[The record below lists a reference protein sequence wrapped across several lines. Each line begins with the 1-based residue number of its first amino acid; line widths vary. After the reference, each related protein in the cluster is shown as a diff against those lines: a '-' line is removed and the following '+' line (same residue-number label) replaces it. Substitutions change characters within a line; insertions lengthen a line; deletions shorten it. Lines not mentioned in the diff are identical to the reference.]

1 MTLTECLTLQTKIKF
16 ANGDQDQIIGRNQK
30 GDMMFSINIKKYK
43 LLLIT
48 LGVLVSCYT
57 APTISAEI
65 ITAVSQKQI
74 SADMNKQIDCL
85 AKNIYYEAGSES
97 YEGKLAVAQVT
108 MNRVNDPKY
117 PKDICSVVY
126 QKTTDENLKTV
137 CQFSWT
143 CMVKEMISKDKYMWE
158 EAVLIAKRALTEPFL
173 HDTIAQTNALYYH
186 AVYVKPGWN
195 KTKVVKQIGNHIF
208 YSKI

>member
-1 MTLTECLTLQTKIKF
+1 MSSI
-16 ANGDQDQIIGRNQK
+16 
-30 GDMMFSINIKKYK
+30 INIKKYK
-43 LLLIT
+43 SLSIILSI
-48 LGVLVSCYT
+48 LVASYA

-65 ITAVSQKQI
+65 VNTISQKQV
-74 SADMNKQIDCL
+74 SANMQKQVDCL
-85 AKNIYYEAGSES
+85 AKNIYYEAATES

-108 MNRVNDPKY
+108 LNRVNNPQY

-126 QKTTDENLKTV
+126 QKTTDENLRTV

-143 CMVKEMISKDKYMWE
+143 CMVKELVVRDKYAWE
-158 EAVLIAKRALTEPFL
+158 ESQMIAKRALTEPFL

>member
-1 MTLTECLTLQTKIKF
+1 
-16 ANGDQDQIIGRNQK
+16 
-30 GDMMFSINIKKYK
+30 MMFNINIKKYNT
-43 LLLIT
+43 LTVILTVLTLI
-48 LGVLVSCYT
+48 YT
-57 APTISAEI
+57 APTLSNEFINAA
-65 ITAVSQKQI
+65 TQKQV
-74 SADMNKQIDCL
+74 SVDFNKQVDCL
-85 AKNIYYEAGSES
+85 AKNIYYESATES

-108 MNRVNDPKY
+108 MNRVNSPQY

-126 QKTTDENLKTV
+126 QKTTDQNLRTI

-143 CMVKEMISKDKYMWE
+143 CMVKELVVRDKYAWE
-158 EAVLIAKRALTEPFL
+158 ESVMIAKRALTEPFL

-208 YSKI
+208 YSRI

>member
-1 MTLTECLTLQTKIKF
+1 
-16 ANGDQDQIIGRNQK
+16 
-30 GDMMFSINIKKYK
+30 MMFSINIKKYK

-65 ITAVSQKQI
+65 ITAVSQKQV
-74 SADMNKQIDCL
+74 SANMQKQVDCL
-85 AKNIYYEAGSES
+85 AKNIYYEAGSEP

-108 MNRVNDPKY
+108 LNRVNSGKFPS
-117 PKDICSVVY
+117 DICSVVY
-126 QKTTDENLKTV
+126 QKTVDENLRTI

-143 CMVKEMISKDKYMWE
+143 CMVKELVNKNKYVWE
-158 EAVLIAKRALTEPFL
+158 ESYLIAKRALTEPVL
-173 HDTIAQTNALYYH
+173 HDTIAQSNALYYH